1 LIQHSLIFAFLG
13 VGAAQAWAQL
23 FLVRGLPLEATR
35 TRTANS
41 ESDKYATAGRVARSS
56 NGSTYQENIDP
67 ETGEVTFIH
76 IIYAVGQRAIY
87 LDVKRKF
94 YGTQP
99 MPDLKVGNA
108 PSSEDLQSIL
118 NCSKRRSPLINQT
131 MARRSKR
138 LPLAFEHR
146 MAFWSMDDAR
156 YTTNCRL
163 RVY

>member
-76 IIYAVGQRAIY
+76 IIYAVGQRALY

-94 YGTQP
+94 YGT
-99 MPDLKVGNA
+99 
-108 PSSEDLQSIL
+108 
-118 NCSKRRSPLINQT
+118 
-131 MARRSKR
+131 
-138 LPLAFEHR
+138 
-146 MAFWSMDDAR
+146 
-156 YTTNCRL
+156 
-163 RVY
+163 